1 MFDSKQLHAKP
12 SNCSE
17 ALMPCL
23 LVCCLWI
30 CCSSHHLNFAE
41 WLLVRQLWLNFMLRR
56 EPRSSA
62 PFQIHDS
69 FDVSSIDVVFC
80 TGSHSKYWYYV
91 IYIYIDIR
99 VHLVQFCRLSRHVQ
113 TVQVCASN
121 VYLYLLLITVY
132 FCAHLELFSFTSIH
146 SRYSTVQ
153 NWCAPKQ
160 PYLLYE
166 GRTVSGSC
174 KRSKESKKLQI
185 KIKLH
190 QTSVY
195 IFDLLAPKSSTTRPW
210 KIRKPP

>member
-1 MFDSKQLHAKP
+1 MAFGEAAVVELHAAKGAEIKCSI
-12 SNCSE
+12 SN
-17 ALMPCL
+17 
-23 LVCCLWI
+23 
-30 CCSSHHLNFAE
+30 
-41 WLLVRQLWLNFMLRR
+41 
-56 EPRSSA
+56 PRLIWCKTLYSA
-62 PFQIHDS
+62 QVHIQNTD
-69 FDVSSIDVVFC
+69 IM
-80 TGSHSKYWYYV
+80 WY